1 MVMSLDTVLY
11 VAVAIALYLV
21 AVQIVR
27 LLERRIGRPL
37 GNRSLVFLAVFL
49 VLVVVGLKLAGL
61 GGLSGIF

>member
-1 MVMSLDTVLY
+1 MVMSFDTVLY

-37 GNRSLVFLAVFL
+37 GNRSLVFLVVFL
-49 VLVVVGLKLAGL
+49 ILVVVGLKLADLPGF
-61 GGLSGIF
+61 SGVF